1 MTGSCENHHETIV
14 FDVVTHH
21 TDTLGTRV
29 PNVMGYLKNG
39 CSMKVFPGTPSY
51 LELRLGRS
59 KYDGL
64 LPRIYVLLF
73 FA

>member
-29 PNVMGYLKNG
+29 PNVMGYLK
-39 CSMKVFPGTPSY
+39 K
-51 LELRLGRS
+51 RLFHEGVS
-59 KYDGL
+59 QDPIILGASFGEVQ
-64 LPRIYVLLF
+64 I
-73 FA
+73 